1 MEPGTTYQCYV
12 GSVGWEARGWDTAFY
27 PEGLPTEW
35 RLGYY
40 NQFYSCVYL
49 SYAGWS
55 NAGDE
60 TLGGWVDDTLE
71 RFRFLLQG
79 NPAGFTARER
89 RKLDILAPRLGLVL
103 DPGRGRIPAGGGHLL
118 WLEGLRDPKV
128 LAHTLAPLRQTDEPV
143 YLLSRSADLEL
154 METAKTLLEVMG

>member
-60 TLGGWVDDTLE
+60 TLGGWENML
-71 RFRFLLQG
+71 G
-79 NPAGFTARER
+79 GFIEH
-89 RKLDILAPRLGLVL
+89 V
-103 DPGRGRIPAGGGHLL
+103 RGI
-118 WLEGLRDPKV
+118 
-128 LAHTLAPLRQTDEPV
+128 DENV
-143 YLLSRSADLEL
+143 SANTTPTVA
-154 METAKTLLEVMG
+154 ETV